1 LELAVRDCPF
11 NSLYWAFYDRHRQR
25 LARNPRIGMM
35 LRMLDR
41 ISDQERTNILKQAG
55 HYLEHIEDL

>member
-1 LELAVRDCPF
+1 
-11 NSLYWAFYDRHRQR
+11 
-25 LARNPRIGMM
+25 MM